1 MAQRHETETFS
12 LRARLYSL
20 FESERP
26 TTASKVLRLSI
37 GLLIIANVVA
47 VVAESHASI
56 YAEYGGLLDGFNIA
70 SVALFTVEYLLR
82 VWVSVENPRFAAASS
97 FRARLAYMR
106 SGWGIIDLVA
116 IAPFYLGAIM
126 PFDLRHLRAFRLL
139 RLLKLSRHFGS
150 LDIFWHVIRT
160 QIPILIGAT
169 LVIGILLM
177 FSSTMMYLIESP
189 EQPEAF
195 GNISK
200 SMWWSIVTLTSVG
213 YGDVIP
219 STPAGKVL
227 GGFIM
232 FLGIGLVALPAAIL
246 AGKFADEL
254 QIRRKRVERLVSE
267 YLQDGELDEK
277 EGALVIMEGQREGL
291 TDDQTREIAED
302 LRESFEMLHVCPRCG
317 YSERRSRSS

>member
-1 MAQRHETETFS
+1 
-12 LRARLYSL
+12 
-20 FESERP
+20 
-26 TTASKVLRLSI
+26 
-37 GLLIIANVVA
+37 
-47 VVAESHASI
+47 
-56 YAEYGGLLDGFNIA
+56 
-70 SVALFTVEYLLR
+70 
-82 VWVSVENPRFAAASS
+82 
-97 FRARLAYMR
+97 
-106 SGWGIIDLVA
+106 
-116 IAPFYLGAIM
+116 
-126 PFDLRHLRAFRLL
+126 L

-177 FSSTMMYLIESP
+177 FSSTMMYLIESS

-267 YLQDGELDEK
+267 YLQDGELDES

-302 LRESFEMLHVCPRCG
+302 IRESFEMLHVCPRCG